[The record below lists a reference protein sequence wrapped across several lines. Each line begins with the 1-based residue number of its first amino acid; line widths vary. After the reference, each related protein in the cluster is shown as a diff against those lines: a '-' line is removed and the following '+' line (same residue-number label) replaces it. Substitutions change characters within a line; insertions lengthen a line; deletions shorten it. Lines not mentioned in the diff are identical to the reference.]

1 MSLNRRRFIKTGLQA
16 GIAVP
21 LSLQIGCSSKT
32 SNKQQVVVIGGGF
45 AGATVAKYIRK
56 WATDVDVIM
65 IERNAK
71 FVSCPQSNLV
81 LGGNLTLQDLTRG
94 YDDLS
99 AHGVQRVHAAVTKI
113 DTDQKSVSLDDGVVI
128 SYDRLVIA
136 PGIDFIYDDL
146 PILATEAGKQKVPH
160 AWKAGPQTQLL
171 RDQLVSMKQGGVIAM
186 AIPRTPFRCPPGPY
200 ERACQVAFYL
210 RQHNPT
216 AKLLILDENANIASK
231 KALFETAW
239 QKEYKGLIEYVPN
252 SRIESVDLPSLT
264 VETEFDNMQVDVLNI
279 IPPQKAGEVAAMAG
293 VISVDNRWC
302 EVDFLSYESTV
313 KSHVHVIGDAIASR
327 LPKSGHM
334 ANAQAKVCAAAV
346 VALLDGQAPV
356 SEPEINNI
364 CYSFIDDKQ
373 AMHVAAIYRYQPD
386 KAEMIPVDGV
396 NLSEVASAEEGQY
409 AKAWAQNIWQDVLG

>member
-1 MSLNRRRFIKTGLQA
+1 
-16 GIAVP
+16 
-21 LSLQIGCSSKT
+21 
-32 SNKQQVVVIGGGF
+32 
-45 AGATVAKYIRK
+45 
-56 WATDVDVIM
+56 
-65 IERNAK
+65 
-71 FVSCPQSNLV
+71 
-81 LGGNLTLQDLTRG
+81 
-94 YDDLS
+94 
-99 AHGVQRVHAAVTKI
+99 
-113 DTDQKSVSLDDGVVI
+113 
-128 SYDRLVIA
+128 
-136 PGIDFIYDDL
+136 
-146 PILATEAGKQKVPH
+146 
-160 AWKAGPQTQLL
+160 
-171 RDQLVSMKQGGVIAM
+171 
-186 AIPRTPFRCPPGPY
+186 
-200 ERACQVAFYL
+200 
-210 RQHNPT
+210 
-216 AKLLILDENANIASK
+216 
-231 KALFETAW
+231 
-239 QKEYKGLIEYVPN
+239 
-252 SRIESVDLPSLT
+252 
-264 VETEFDNMQVDVLNI
+264 MQVDVLNI